1 MRISIKTKL
10 IVATFIPLLV
20 AISICWLTGFFIHN
34 SQIAA
39 QAKNRVRNNLNT
51 AREVYLN
58 EISHI
63 RDVVKFTAAAS
74 YTADAISRRNM
85 SALSTILTPLHR
97 DEHLNIF
104 TAVDANG
111 KILYRANNPQV
122 NGDVLLKNQFVDRA
136 LKGEIVSG
144 TSVFSSAEL
153 SAEGKELVGQASI
166 KALSTGRSKPG
177 NDDLEQAGMVMESAA
192 PVRDETGKIVGA
204 LYGGVLVNNNNRI
217 VDKIKNI
224 VFDEGQSKGRDVGG
238 GATIFLGDVRIA
250 TNVITSAGV
259 RAIGTRLSEEVYN
272 RVIINKE
279 KWIDR
284 AFVVED
290 WYITA
295 YEPILSLDGTPI
307 GCLYV
312 GVMETPYTAIKY
324 EMAYLFSG
332 VLLLGSLIG
341 TAISG
346 AISSRLAKPINELE
360 NTARRVASGERN
372 VEIAIRTRDEIGD
385 LARAFNEMT
394 RTLSMRE
401 RNIRELNSDLELKV
415 SELEEK
421 HQLLVKT
428 KQELVRAEK
437 LAAIGELAAG
447 VAHEINNPMAI
458 IRGNVELLQMS
469 VSAEAENR
477 EEVDTIY
484 LQVGRVERIVSNL
497 IKFARQEQTCFGGV
511 DINRML
517 HEILTQVRHQIPLTG
532 ITSVEQYDSELKS
545 ILGDSDQLQQVFT
558 NLVING
564 IQSMQAEGGTLTLG
578 TLLHVEAGV
587 CEAIISDTGSGIAE
601 EILEQIFNPFFT
613 TKKQGVGLGLSISY
627 GIIKE
632 HGGRIDVQSE
642 IGKGTTFRVVLPVR
656 KSGAGL

>member
-10 IVATFIPLLV
+10 IVATFTPLLV

-34 SQIAA
+34 TQVVA
-39 QAKNRVRNNLNT
+39 QAKNKVRNNLNA
-51 AREVYLN
+51 AREVYHN

-74 YTADAISRRNM
+74 YTADAVTAKDM
-85 SALSTILTPLHR
+85 PALSAILAPVFR
-97 DEHLNIF
+97 DERLNII
-104 TAVDANG
+104 TAVDAKG
-111 KILYRANNPQV
+111 TIIYRANNPQAF
-122 NGDVLLKNQFVDRA
+122 GDDLAQNPLVARA

-144 TSVFSSAEL
+144 TAIFSATAL
-153 SAEGKELVGQASI
+153 AAEGKNLVDQADIPSHMPE
-166 KALSTGRSKPG
+166 KAQPG
-177 NDDLEQAGMVMESAA
+177 AADSERAGMVMVSSA
-192 PVRDETGKIVGA
+192 PVRDREGRIVGA
-204 LYGGVLVNNNNRI
+204 LYGGVLLNNNNGI

-224 VFDEGQSKGRDVGG
+224 VFDGTKSEGRDPGG
-238 GATIFLGDVRIA
+238 SATIFLGDLRIA
-250 TNVITSAGV
+250 TNVLTPSGV
-259 RAIGTRLSEEVYN
+259 RAIGTRMSEEVYN
-272 RVIINKE
+272 RVILNGE

-290 WYITA
+290 WYFSA
-295 YEPILSLDGTPI
+295 YEPILSLTGTPV

-312 GVMETPYTAIKY
+312 GVLEKPYTAIKY
-324 EMAYLFSG
+324 DMAYLFSG
-332 VLLLGSLIG
+332 VLLLGAVIG

-346 AISSRLAKPINELE
+346 AISTRLAKPIHELE
-360 NTARRVASGERN
+360 KTARRVALGERN
-372 VEIAIRTRDEIGD
+372 VELAIRTKDEIGD

-401 RNIRELNSDLELKV
+401 KNIRDLNSDLELKV
-415 SELEEK
+415 SELEDK

-469 VSAEAENR
+469 IPLEAGNR

-484 LQVGRVERIVSNL
+484 QQVGRVERIVANL
-497 IKFARQEQTCFGGV
+497 IKFARQEQTHFGEV
-511 DINRML
+511 NINRML
-517 HEILTQVRHQIPLTG
+517 HEILSQVRHQIPLDG
-532 ITSVEQYDSELKS
+532 IVSVERYDPDLRSVP
-545 ILGDSDQLQQVFT
+545 GDRDLLQQVFT
-558 NLVING
+558 NLVINA
-564 IQSMQAEGGTLTLG
+564 IQSMQAEGGALTLG
-578 TLLHVEAGV
+578 TLLHAEAGV
-587 CEAIISDTGSGIAE
+587 CEVIISDTGYGIAE
-601 EILEQIFNPFFT
+601 EDMEQIFNPFFT

-632 HGGRIDVQSE
+632 HGGRIDVQSAA
-642 IGKGTTFRVVLPVR
+642 GNGATFRVVLPVLR
-656 KSGAGL
+656 PAE

>member
-10 IVATFIPLLV
+10 AVSTFIPLLV

-34 SQIAA
+34 TQIAA
-39 QAKNRVRNNLNT
+39 QAKNKVRNNLNT
-51 AREVYLN
+51 AREVYFN

-74 YTADAISRRNM
+74 YTADAISSGNM
-85 SALSTILTPLHR
+85 SALSAILAPLHR
-97 DEHLNIF
+97 DENLNIF

-122 NGDVLLKNQFVDRA
+122 HGDVPVKNQFVERA
-136 LKGEIVSG
+136 LKGETVSG
-144 TSVFSSAEL
+144 TSIFSAAEL
-153 SAEGKELVGQASI
+153 SAEGKGLVDQASI
-166 KALSTGRSKPG
+166 HALVADRTKTGSAEQ
-177 NDDLEQAGMVMESAA
+177 EQAGMVMVSAA
-192 PVRDETGKIVGA
+192 PVRDGTGKIVGA

-224 VFDEGQSKGRDVGG
+224 VFDEGQTNGRDVGG
-238 GATIFLGDVRIA
+238 SATIFLGDVRIA

-259 RAIGTRLSEEVYN
+259 RATGTRLSEEVYN
-272 RVIINKE
+272 RVILNKE

-284 AFVVED
+284 AFVVDD

-295 YEPILSLDGTPI
+295 YEPILSLDGTSI

-312 GVMETPYTAIKY
+312 GVLETPYTAIKY

-346 AISSRLAKPINELE
+346 AISARLAKPIHELE
-360 NTARRVASGERN
+360 NMARRVASGERN
-372 VEIAIRTRDEIGD
+372 VEIAIRTKDEIGD

-401 RNIRELNSDLELKV
+401 KNIRELNSDLELKV

-458 IRGNVELLQMS
+458 IRGNIELLQMS
-469 VSAEAENR
+469 IPAEAENR

-484 LQVGRVERIVSNL
+484 QQVGRVERIVSNL
-497 IKFARQEQTCFGGV
+497 IKFACQEQTHFAGV
-511 DINRML
+511 DINGML

-564 IQSMQAEGGTLTLG
+564 IQSMQTEGGTLTLG

-587 CEAIISDTGSGIAE
+587 CEAIISDTGCGIAE
-601 EILEQIFNPFFT
+601 ENLEQIFNPFFT

-632 HGGRIDVQSE
+632 HGGRIDVQSTV
-642 IGKGTTFRVVLPVR
+642 GKGTTFRVVLPVR
-656 KSGAGL
+656 RSGGSV